1 MSQSVLIRNARAIVT
16 CDQEDRVYY
25 NADLLIQGPK
35 IVKIGPHLEDQADQV
50 IDAKDKFV
58 YPGLINTHHHF
69 FQTFVR
75 NLRTIDYPN
84 MTVPEWL
91 DKIYRIFQV
100 IDSDVIFYSSL
111 TAMADLFKHG

>member
-25 NADLLIQGPK
+25 DADLLIQGPK
-35 IVKIGPHLEDQADQV
+35 IVKIGRDLKDQADQV
-50 IDAKDKFV
+50 VDAHDKFV
-58 YPGLINTHHHF
+58 YPGLVNTHHHF

-100 IDSDVIFYSSL
+100 IDGDVIFL
-111 TAMADLFKHG
+111 HTGGAGALFAV

>member
-1 MSQSVLIRNARAIVT
+1 MMKTTLIRNARAIVT
-16 CDQEDRVYY
+16 CDAQDRVYQ

-35 IVKIGPHLEDQADQV
+35 ITKIGQNLTDPCDEV
-50 IDAKDKFV
+50 IDASEMFV

-75 NLRTIDYPN
+75 NLKTIDYPN

-91 DKIYRIFQV
+91 DKIYRIF
-100 IDSDVIFYSSL
+100 
-111 TAMADLFKHG
+111 